1 MMDLA
6 LEETVELI
14 SFTQGKQFK
23 YVFINECEHCIS
35 IWSKTDQRLMCWMNL
50 QSRIFFA
57 KKHVR
62 LLFC

>member
-1 MMDLA
+1 MERQWALQSMANPRVVSKRMMDLA

-35 IWSKTDQRLMCWMNL
+35 I
-50 QSRIFFA
+50 
-57 KKHVR
+57 
-62 LLFC
+62 

>member
-23 YVFINECEHCIS
+23 YVFINANTASVLIKD
-35 IWSKTDQRLMCWMNL
+35 WSRTDV
-50 QSRIFFA
+50 SDEPTESD
-57 KKHVR
+57 
-62 LLFC
+62 LLW